1 MPGIQTQFFAS
12 ANGGIWRGD
21 QDKTNLTLIV
31 AAQAADDF
39 SSRMRLPG
47 THCHAPRQPRL
58 WRNAARWAIAS
69 FLKIAGDHP
78 QGQAR
83 RVLHRRLPIED
94 ASKSDNPPVDLTPL
108 NPFPWSIRRE
118 GAEN

>member
-1 MPGIQTQFFAS
+1 MPGIQTQVFAS

-47 THCHAPRQPRL
+47 NTSSCTAPTPNLEERSEVGNRQF
-58 WRNAARWAIAS
+58 S
-69 FLKIAGDHP
+69 
-78 QGQAR
+78 
-83 RVLHRRLPIED
+83 
-94 ASKSDNPPVDLTPL
+94 
-108 NPFPWSIRRE
+108 
-118 GAEN
+118 